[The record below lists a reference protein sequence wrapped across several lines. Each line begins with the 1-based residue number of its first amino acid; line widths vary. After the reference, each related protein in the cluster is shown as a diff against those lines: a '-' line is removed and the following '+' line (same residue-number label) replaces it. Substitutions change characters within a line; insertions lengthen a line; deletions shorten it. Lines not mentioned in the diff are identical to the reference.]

1 MAAENAAG
9 WKRRD
14 DVEERHRA
22 GGGRHETG
30 ARRLHPGIGGG
41 RHVDSRGEAW
51 RRGRDEETYRNF
63 GNAIKY
69 KVQGMNRVS
78 GRAGDD
84 KKRSWLLPRQSSIVV
99 GGFARGVDS
108 KVWWWLVVP
117 LRMAARRCR
126 RGEGGTKLAWA
137 STGTGHCPALPVS
150 ASASTRHVP
159 GALFSSSSSCVPL
172 FVAQL
177 DRLGDPQF
185 RLLVCLIGTHTHG
198 NQGRARVHWALGP
211 HLDWRRLED
220 GSRFFGGSISI
231 FPRLQTPDSR
241 LPPSSS
247 HRVSPRKKAMA
258 SRAGDMATAWMG
270 HGNQYPAAHGPVG
283 NLRISLH
290 GVSIRT
296 SPSGLN

>member
-22 GGGRHETG
+22 GGTRHEAG

-51 RRGRDEETYRNF
+51 RRGKGR
-63 GNAIKY
+63 GNLQKFRQCN

-84 KKRSWLLPRQSSIVV
+84 KKSRGCCRVNRALSSEALREGWTARCGGGWWFLCEWRRDGVV
-99 GGFARGVDS
+99 V
-108 KVWWWLVVP
+108 
-117 LRMAARRCR
+117 
-126 RGEGGTKLAWA
+126 GEGGTKLAWP

-185 RLLVCLIGTHTHG
+185 RLLVCLIGHTHPWKSRTSKSSLG
-198 NQGRARVHWALGP
+198 AWATS
-211 HLDWRRLED
+211 RLEETT
-220 GSRFFGGSISI
+220 GGWKSS
-231 FPRLQTPDSR
+231 FWRQHFHLPQTPDSR